1 MTPTESEYLKR
12 HKERHEYLHMILDEL
27 VADFI
32 DQTGNLPSKTTIIE
46 LMQWSNLQTKNPTKK
61 PL

>member
-12 HKERHEYLHMILDEL
+12 YKERHEYLHMILDEL